1 MNTQEYFQRL
11 CQWFLG
17 ENLSLKMK
25 KCHFFRSRYI
35 LSYRQLMNYPPLN
48 TIEITVKNRSAI
60 LNNNYYF

>member
-1 MNTQEYFQRL
+1 MNTLQYFQRL

-25 KCHFFRSRYI
+25 KCHFFRSYYT
-35 LSYRQLMNYPPLN
+35 LSHRQLTNHTPLN
-48 TIEITVKNRSAI
+48 TIEITVKNWSAI